1 MPDAPQ
7 ELDRFSPDKL
17 VVGFSRTKIAT
28 CILLAVGVHLL
39 LIAAT
44 SFGYIRDRW
53 IDPEGAAQR
62 KAAQVATRRAE
73 ADRVAAAERAAAEAA
88 ARAAG
93 KMDARPSTGE
103 RAAKPGTQA
112 PAAKGSEAVR
122 KEAPVVKEITK
133 MPEKG
138 EIPKSPDGLGISID
152 ETNQ

>member
-1 MPDAPQ
+1 MSNPPQ
-7 ELDRFSPDKL
+7 ELDRFPPDKL
-17 VVGFSRTKIAT
+17 VVGFSRTKIVT
-28 CILLAVGVHLL
+28 CILLAVGVHLV
-39 LIAAT
+39 LIGAT

-62 KAAQVATRRAE
+62 KAAQVATRKAE
-73 ADRVAAAERAAAEAA
+73 ADRIAAAERAAAEAV

-93 KMDARPSTGE
+93 KMDARPSTSE
-103 RAAKPGTQA
+103 RPAKPGTQA
-112 PAAKGSEAVR
+112 PATKDSEAAR

-138 EIPKSPDGLGISID
+138 EVPKSPDDLGISID